1 MKPLIIK
8 EMRGEDQPRQKLLTI
23 GPSSLS
29 DAELLAIILRTG
41 NRSLSAI
48 GLAQHVLKECGGSL
62 NALARKKINDLTR
75 IKGVGPAKAVEIMAA
90 LEIGKRKISE
100 DHHMGEAIRSSKDA
114 YWTIAPQLMDLNTEE
129 FWMVVCN
136 RANKVI
142 DKIRISS
149 GGMHGT
155 VVDVKVLMKF
165 ALEKGASG
173 ILIAHNHPSGNLS
186 PSEED
191 RLLTKKID
199 QAARLMDIN
208 LLDHII
214 VAGNKYTS
222 FADEGWMG

>member
-23 GPSSLS
+23 GPTSLS

-41 NRSLSAI
+41 NRSLTAI
-48 GLAQHVLKECGGSL
+48 GLAQHILKECGGSL
-62 NALARKKINDLTR
+62 NTLARKKVADLIKING
-75 IKGVGPAKAVEIMAA
+75 IGPAKAVEIIAA
-90 LEIGKRKISE
+90 IEIGKRKLSE
-100 DHHMGEAIRSSKDA
+100 DHNNNDVIRSSKDA
-114 YWTIAPQLMDLNTEE
+114 YWSVAPQLMDLSTEE
-129 FWMVVCN
+129 FWLVICN
-136 RANKVI
+136 RANRVL

-155 VVDVKVLMKF
+155 VVDVKVLMKI
-165 ALEKGASG
+165 ALEKSASG

-191 RLLTKKID
+191 RVLTKKID

-222 FADEGWMG
+222 FADEGWLG